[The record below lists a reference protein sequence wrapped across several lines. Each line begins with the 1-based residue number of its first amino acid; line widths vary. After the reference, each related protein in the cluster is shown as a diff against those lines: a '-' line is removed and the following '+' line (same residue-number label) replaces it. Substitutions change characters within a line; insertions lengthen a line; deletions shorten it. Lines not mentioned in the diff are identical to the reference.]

1 MLPTALVIGAQKAGT
16 SWIDEYLR
24 QRGDVVLPK
33 SVKETF
39 FFDRNFDR
47 GIEWYSRHFPAY
59 CSDCIEVAPS
69 YMNDPETPERILS
82 TLGQIPLICSLR
94 EPVQRT
100 WSLYLHMRRY
110 GMTRLPFGA
119 ALDEHP
125 ELLQSGR
132 YAERLSPWFELF
144 GADRMHVL
152 IYEEL
157 QTDPQTFADDVS
169 RAVGLPA
176 RDISADLRKPVNAA
190 ELPRSSSL
198 AALGQW
204 SADQLRRAGWYPV
217 VTMAKNLGLK
227 QLFFGGGRLDAIEL
241 GATDRRRVQAHFAP
255 ELDRLERL
263 LGRPLETWRHPE

>member
-33 SVKETF
+33 RVKETF

-47 GIEWYSRHFPAY
+47 GIEWYSRHFPPDY
-59 CSDCIEVAPS
+59 SDCIEVAPS
-69 YMNDPETPERILS
+69 YMNDPKTPQRIQS

-132 YAERLSPWFELF
+132 YADRLSPWFELF
-144 GADRMHVL
+144 GADRMHVM

-157 QTDPQTFADDVS
+157 QTDPQAFADDVS

-190 ELPRSSSL
+190 ALPRSSSL

-204 SADQLRRAGWYPV
+204 SADQLRRAGWYPMV
-217 VTMAKNLGLK
+217 NMAKNLGLK
-227 QLFFGGGRLDAIEL
+227 HLFFGGGRLDAIEL
-241 GATDRRRVQAHFAP
+241 GATDRRRVQAYFAP

-263 LGRPLETWRHPE
+263 LGRPLETWRHSE